1 VAIPTQGYRSAE
13 ADAVGRPRLGEQV
26 GREPPHRLIVA
37 TSRPAVYTFFS
48 AIAEEMNAAP
58 LRVDATTDAATAE
71 AVADASAAIVD
82 IGLDPVGAIDFCVA
96 LQNRR
101 PGLPVTAVVCCPH
114 SVTHWTL
121 RRLVAVGVVSI
132 IDLETTAAAAS
143 RALRSAARGELVVEL
158 RLGARRLVSMR
169 DIFAG
174 SELGGESQHML
185 ELVAQGLSDVEIG
198 GRLHLSPHTV
208 KKRIEQ
214 LRNTVGARNR
224 IELAAWAG
232 RQGLYTPDRA
242 PSVTA

>member
-1 VAIPTQGYRSAE
+1 
-13 ADAVGRPRLGEQV
+13 V
-26 GREPPHRLIVA
+26 GREPPHRLIIA
-37 TSRPAVYTFFS
+37 TSRPAVYVFFA
-48 AIAEEMNAAP
+48 AIAEEMDAAP
-58 LRVDATTDAATAE
+58 LRVDVAENAVTAEGVTDAI
-71 AVADASAAIVD
+71 AAIVD
-82 IGLDPVGAIDFCVA
+82 IGPDPVGAIDFCLA
-96 LQNRR
+96 LQERR

-121 RRLVAVGVVSI
+121 RRLVAVGVVSV

-158 RLGARRLVSMR
+158 RLGARRLVSLR

-174 SELGGESQHML
+174 SELGGESQHVL

-198 GRLHLSPHTV
+198 SRLHLSPHTV
-208 KKRIEQ
+208 KRRIEH
-214 LRNTVGARNR
+214 LRNAVGARNR

-232 RQGLYTPDRA
+232 RQGLYTPDSA

>member
-1 VAIPTQGYRSAE
+1 
-13 ADAVGRPRLGEQV
+13 V
-26 GREPPHRLIVA
+26 GREPPHRLIIA
-37 TSRPAVYTFFS
+37 TSRPAVYAFFA
-48 AIAEEMNAAP
+48 AIAEEMGATP
-58 LRVDATTDAATAE
+58 LRVDVAEDAVTAE
-71 AVADASAAIVD
+71 GVTDASAAIVD
-82 IGLDPVGAIDFCVA
+82 IGPDPVGAIDFCLA
-96 LQNRR
+96 LQEQR
-101 PGLPVTAVVCCPH
+101 PGLPVTAVVCCSH

-121 RRLVAVGVVSI
+121 RRLVAVGVVSV

-158 RLGARRLVSMR
+158 RLGARRLVSLR

-174 SELGGESQHML
+174 SELGGESQHVL

-198 GRLHLSPHTV
+198 RRLHLSPHTV
-208 KKRIEQ
+208 KRRIEH
-214 LRNTVGARNR
+214 LRSTVGARNR